1 MPIEII
7 LILLFLITVGGVL
20 YFYSESTIE
29 TPCTFTPTY
38 HLYSSKYITF
48 KSCIPLEKG
57 NQFGDKYTH
66 VLTTTDNIVINDS
79 SLGVTLTVDNLD
91 IPFYALIDKSKYVTI
106 VLGKKDTLYQIQ
118 EIFLPNLT
126 TEEFEN
132 QLKAALITYIN
143 LIPND

>member
-1 MPIEII
+1 MI
-7 LILLFLITVGGVL
+7 
-20 YFYSESTIE
+20 S
-29 TPCTFTPTY
+29 
-38 HLYSSKYITF
+38 
-48 KSCIPLEKG
+48 G
-57 NQFGDKYTH
+57 N
-66 VLTTTDNIVINDS
+66 

-118 EIFLPNLT
+118 EIFLLNLT